1 MRQELASRPEPEAAE
16 PVLAFEGY
24 QLDLAGH
31 SLTDPAGKVVPLRP
45 AEFSLLRAFAQRAGR
60 VLSRDQLLQLVAGRD
75 ADTYDRSVDM
85 QIVRLRRKIEPDPK
99 RPSLIV
105 TVPGTGYKFAATL
118 SEVKPAPRPEPKP
131 MGETPVRSDAALQA
145 PERRY
150 VTALAAELAP
160 ARGGLLSGDPEDLG
174 AIVGAFR
181 HSVSEVVTRHGG
193 VVGESRGRE
202 VFAYFGYARAQEND
216 AERAVRAALAIQR
229 ALTEHKQ

>member
-1 MRQELASRPEPEAAE
+1 
-16 PVLAFEGY
+16 
-24 QLDLAGH
+24 
-31 SLTDPAGKVVPLRP
+31 
-45 AEFSLLRAFAQRAGR
+45 
-60 VLSRDQLLQLVAGRD
+60 
-75 ADTYDRSVDM
+75 M
-85 QIVRLRRKIEPDPK
+85 QIVRLRPKIEPDPK

-118 SEVKPAPRPEPKP
+118 SEVKLALRREPKP

-160 ARGGLLSGDPEDLG
+160 ARGGLLSSDPEDLG
-174 AIVGAFR
+174 RIVGAFR

-216 AERAVRAALAIQR
+216 AERASIWPSTHCLRSRRSGTLSCTHSAPVTASSRLGLKVRRPRGGRGASVSR
-229 ALTEHKQ
+229 P